1 MEINKTNYEIWFID
15 WLDGNLS
22 DAQVEQLNRF
32 LNGNPD
38 LKEEFEELGRDS
50 MHFVSAYDSF
60 PYKEQLKK
68 SPSDITLSQFEYLC
82 VAYLENDLSVS
93 QQTELIE
100 IINLDTDK
108 KRIFKLIQ
116 KTRISASAIT
126 YKHKS
131 LMLKRTA
138 AQKIIR
144 LSLIGLSAAAVLVF
158 IIINY
163 ILIPR
168 NTSDPISNQAQSI
181 VADSTLRNPYSD
193 VVSDKVLNA
202 DNPVTVKQVNIN
214 RVKGIKKIKLS
225 KFNSILVA
233 ALPRESLVKIIGDF
247 EIIPEKISVNSSI
260 NLEELNIDNKLI
272 ASALKIKVL
281 HREDTRSNIGRLL
294 AKTFREK
301 ILKEN
306 TKLDTPLRVYEIAEA
321 GITGLNKLLGWEM
334 ALKENNDG
342 NGTLKSVYFSSKILK
357 FNAPVK

>member
-22 DAQVEQLNRF
+22 DAQVEQVTRF

-38 LKEEFEELGRDS
+38 LKEEFEELRRDS
-50 MHFVSAYDSF
+50 ILCVSAYDSF
-60 PYKEQLKK
+60 LYKEQLKK
-68 SPSDITLSQFEYLC
+68 STSDIILSQFEYLC
-82 VAYLENDLSVS
+82 VAYLENDLSIS
-93 QQTELIE
+93 QQTELMK
-100 IINLDTDK
+100 IINVDTDK
-108 KRIFKLIQ
+108 KRTFKLIQ

-138 AQKIIR
+138 AQTIIR
-144 LSLIGLSAAAVLVF
+144 LSLIGLSAAAVIVF

-163 ILIPR
+163 IIIPR
-168 NTSDPISNQAQSI
+168 NTSDPILPQAQNI
-181 VADSTLRNPYSD
+181 VADSTL
-193 VVSDKVLNA
+193 
-202 DNPVTVKQVNIN
+202 KQVNIK
-214 RVKGIKKIKLS
+214 RVKGIKKINPS
-225 KFNSILVA
+225 KFNSELVA
-233 ALPRESLVKIIGDF
+233 ALPRESLVRITGNF
-247 EIIPEKISVNSSI
+247 EIMPEKISFNSLI

-272 ASALKIKVL
+272 ASALKIKVA
-281 HREDTRSNIGRLL
+281 HREDTRSNIGRFL

-306 TKLDTPLRVYEIAEA
+306 TKLDTPLRGYEIAEA

-334 ALKENNDG
+334 ALKENNDA

>member
-22 DAQVEQLNRF
+22 DAQVEQMTRF

-38 LKEEFEELGRDS
+38 LKEEFEELRKDS
-50 MHFVSAYDSF
+50 ILCVSAYDIF
-60 PYKEQLKK
+60 LYKEQLKK
-68 SPSDITLSQFEYLC
+68 STSDIILSQFEYLC
-82 VAYLENDLSVS
+82 VAYLENDLSIS
-93 QQTELIE
+93 QQTELMK
-100 IINLDTDK
+100 IINVDTDK
-108 KRIFKLIQ
+108 KKTFKLIQ

-138 AQKIIR
+138 AQSIIR
-144 LSLIGLSAAAVLVF
+144 LSLIGLSAAAVIVF

-163 ILIPR
+163 IIIPR
-168 NTSDPISNQAQSI
+168 NTSDPIRTQAQNI

-193 VVSDKVLNA
+193 VVSDKALNS
-202 DNPVTVKQVNIN
+202 DNPVPAKQVNIK
-214 RVKGIKKIKLS
+214 RVKGIKKINPS
-225 KFNSILVA
+225 KFNSELVA
-233 ALPRESLVKIIGDF
+233 ALPRESLVRITGNF
-247 EIIPEKISVNSSI
+247 EIMPEKISFNSLI
-260 NLEELNIDNKLI
+260 NLQELNIDNKLI
-272 ASALKIKVL
+272 ASALKIEGP
-281 HREDTRSNIGRLL
+281 HREDTRSNIGRFL

-306 TKLDTPLRVYEIAEA
+306 TKLDTPLRGYEIAEA